1 MKRKVGEKFEVGKA
15 NMEFPDY
22 EIKIE
27 GQTPI
32 TYADAINKRIKNIT
46 QIKKDFE
53 RKDEIMDEFENEN
66 QKRFDES
73 MDDVD
78 DIDNEFERIDRSGT
92 DEEVALAAIMYN
104 LGLTKMSEAR
114 EILPTLSKDKIN
126 DYMEY
131 YFLRDLPRDERLAIW
146 NNRKNTSSS
155 SNVKESFDKELV
167 DKFMEYHEYP
177 GNYDD
182 NMEAFDKVYDMLD
195 TYAKEDENP
204 DNMTVDELFVRAP
217 RSEQEKMI
225 KLIKPNIKEALYTDT
240 KLYKEAVNISEM
252 LSNFISELGKIN
264 TSDFMVESDFEILN
278 RATEVLDGF
287 ATSYSYIMDNENV
300 FESKKC
306 PDCGKEVCTCDKT
319 SENLEE
325 AGRATAELRKPRS
338 VIKKEDKLYSRDD
351 VWAKV
356 YDELSSEVENEG
368 PKGEIYKEV
377 DIPRGK
383 RFIGPYVG
391 PGNDDLTVYAH
402 IKDDLKWA
410 KKIADHFELKI
421 DMKEDKNKTTNKYY
435 PFYAIL
441 RNVSDAKVSDKEM
454 EEYMSDID

>member
-46 QIKKDFE
+46 RIKKDFE
-53 RKDEIMDEFENEN
+53 RKDKIMDEFKEENF
-66 QKRFDES
+66 KRLQETIA
-73 MDDVD
+73 DDMIAILRKMNIKD
-78 DIDNEFERIDRSGT
+78 DDQ
-92 DEEVALAAIMYN
+92 
-104 LGLTKMSEAR
+104 
-114 EILPTLSKDKIN
+114 
-126 DYMEY
+126 
-131 YFLRDLPRDERLAIW
+131 LRDQVLKITNQFIDERMPP
-146 NNRKNTSSS
+146 
-155 SNVKESFDKELV
+155 VELFL
-167 DKFMEYHEYP
+167 KYHEAK
-177 GNYDD
+177 GNYNEHPQDF
-182 NMEAFDKVYDMLD
+182 EKAYDILD
-195 TYAKEDENP
+195 RYAKEGENV
-204 DNMTVDELFVRAP
+204 DNMAVDELFVRAP
-217 RSEQEKMI
+217 EDVQHQLISLIRPSMQES
-225 KLIKPNIKEALYTDT
+225 LDFNN
-240 KLYKEAVNISEM
+240 KLYKHAENLSSM
-252 LSNFISELGKIN
+252 LSTFIDEVSKIN
-264 TSDFMVESDFEILN
+264 TVDFLTDGDFDTLN
-278 RATEVLDGF
+278 RAIEVLDGF
-287 ATSYSYIMDNENV
+287 ATAYSYIMDNENV

-306 PDCGKEVCTCDKT
+306 PDCGNEICTCDKT

-410 KKIADHFELKI
+410 KKIADHFGLKI

>member
-1 MKRKVGEKFEVGKA
+1 MKRKVSEKFEVGNA

-22 EIKIE
+22 EIKIG

-32 TYADAINKRIKNIT
+32 TYADAINKRINNIN

-53 RKDEIMDEFENEN
+53 GKNKIMDEFEKEN

-73 MDDVD
+73 IDYVD
-78 DIDNEFERIDRSGT
+78 DCKSDRRIGVTNQRYKGYMIRLDRAGDGYNVYDKHGELEDTGYSSKEAARKFIDELVSD
-92 DEEVALAAIMYN
+92 
-104 LGLTKMSEAR
+104 
-114 EILPTLSKDKIN
+114 N
-126 DYMEY
+126 DAY
-131 YFLRDLPRDERLAIW
+131 YDY
-146 NNRKNTSSS
+146 
-155 SNVKESFDKELV
+155 KESIDKDLV
-167 DKFMEYHEYP
+167 DKFMEYHECP
-177 GNYDD
+177 DNYSD
-182 NMEAFDKVYDMLD
+182 NRDAFDKVYAMLD
-195 TYAKEDENP
+195 TYAKDDENP
-204 DNMTVDELFVRAP
+204 DNMLVDELFVRAP
-217 RSEQEKMI
+217 ISEQEKMI
-225 KLIKPNIKEALYTDT
+225 KLIKPKMKESLYTDT
-240 KLYKEAVNISEM
+240 KLYKEAINISEM
-252 LSNFISELGKIN
+252 LSNFISEVGKIN
-264 TSDFMVESDFEILN
+264 TSDFMVDGDFETLN

-306 PDCGKEVCTCDKT
+306 PDCGNEICTCDKT
-319 SENLEE
+319 PENLEE
-325 AGRATAELRKPRS
+325 AGKVTAELRKPRS

-377 DIPRGK
+377 NIPRGK

-410 KKIADHFELKI
+410 KMIADHFGLKI
-421 DMKEDKNKTTNKYY
+421 DMKEDKNKTSNKYY

-454 EEYMSDID
+454 EEYTSDLD

>member
-32 TYADAINKRIKNIT
+32 TYADAINTRIKNINR
-46 QIKKDFE
+46 IKKDFE
-53 RKDEIMDEFENEN
+53 RKNKIMDEFEEEN
-66 QKRFDES
+66 FRRLQETIA
-73 MDDVD
+73 DDMIAILRKMNIKD
-78 DIDNEFERIDRSGT
+78 DDQ
-92 DEEVALAAIMYN
+92 L
-104 LGLTKMSEAR
+104 R
-114 EILPTLSKDKIN
+114 EQVLKITN
-126 DYMEY
+126 Q
-131 YFLRDLPRDERLAIW
+131 FIDERMPP
-146 NNRKNTSSS
+146 
-155 SNVKESFDKELV
+155 VELFL
-167 DKFMEYHEYP
+167 KYHEAK
-177 GNYDD
+177 GNYNEHPQDF
-182 NMEAFDKVYDMLD
+182 EKAYAILD
-195 TYAKEDENP
+195 RYAKEGENV
-204 DNMTVDELFVRAP
+204 DNMAVDELFVRAP
-217 RSEQEKMI
+217 EDVQHQLISLIRPSMQES
-225 KLIKPNIKEALYTDT
+225 LDLNN
-240 KLYKEAVNISEM
+240 KLYKYAENLSSM
-252 LSNFISELGKIN
+252 LSTFIDEVSKIN
-264 TSDFMVESDFEILN
+264 TVDFLTDGDFDTLN
-278 RATEVLDGF
+278 RAVEVLDGF
-287 ATSYSYIMDNENV
+287 ATAYSYIMDNENV

-306 PDCGKEVCTCDKT
+306 PDCGNEICTCDKT

-325 AGRATAELRKPRS
+325 AGRVTAELRKPRS

-410 KKIADHFELKI
+410 KKIADHFGLKI

-441 RNVSDAKVSDKEM
+441 RNVSDAKVSDEEM
-454 EEYMSDID
+454 EEYMSDMD

>member
-1 MKRKVGEKFEVGKA
+1 MKRKVREKFEVGKA

-53 RKDEIMDEFENEN
+53 RKDKIMDEFEEEN
-66 QKRFDES
+66 FRRLQETIA
-73 MDDVD
+73 DDMIAILRKMNIKD
-78 DIDNEFERIDRSGT
+78 DDQ
-92 DEEVALAAIMYN
+92 
-104 LGLTKMSEAR
+104 
-114 EILPTLSKDKIN
+114 
-126 DYMEY
+126 
-131 YFLRDLPRDERLAIW
+131 LRDQVLKITNQFIDERMPP
-146 NNRKNTSSS
+146 
-155 SNVKESFDKELV
+155 VELFL
-167 DKFMEYHEYP
+167 KYHEAK
-177 GNYDD
+177 GNYNEHPQDF
-182 NMEAFDKVYDMLD
+182 EKAYAILD
-195 TYAKEDENP
+195 RYAKEGENV
-204 DNMTVDELFVRAP
+204 DNMPVDELFVRAP
-217 RSEQEKMI
+217 EDVQHQLISLIRPSMQES
-225 KLIKPNIKEALYTDT
+225 LDLNN
-240 KLYKEAVNISEM
+240 KLYKHAENLSSM
-252 LSNFISELGKIN
+252 LSTFIDEISKIN
-264 TSDFMVESDFEILN
+264 TVDFLTDGDFDILN
-278 RATEVLDGF
+278 RAVEVLDGF

-306 PDCGKEVCTCDKT
+306 PDCGNEICTCDKT
-319 SENLEE
+319 PENLEE

-410 KKIADHFELKI
+410 KKIADHFGLKI

>member
-1 MKRKVGEKFEVGKA
+1 MKRKVREKFEVGKA

-32 TYADAINKRIKNIT
+32 TYADAINKRIKNIN

-53 RKDEIMDEFENEN
+53 RKDKIMNEFKNEN
-66 QKRFDES
+66 QRRFDES
-73 MDDVD
+73 
-78 DIDNEFERIDRSGT
+78 IDND
-92 DEEVALAAIMYN
+92 
-104 LGLTKMSEAR
+104 
-114 EILPTLSKDKIN
+114 
-126 DYMEY
+126 
-131 YFLRDLPRDERLAIW
+131 
-146 NNRKNTSSS
+146 
-155 SNVKESFDKELV
+155 LV
-167 DKFMEYHEYP
+167 DKFVEYHEDP
-177 GNYDD
+177 DNY
-182 NMEAFDKVYDMLD
+182 NHNREAFDKVYEMLD
-195 TYAKEDENP
+195 TYAKDDENP
-204 DNMTVDELFVRAP
+204 DNMLVDELFVRAP
-217 RSEQEKMI
+217 RSEQEKMV
-225 KLIKPNIKEALYTDT
+225 KLIKPIKESLYTDT
-240 KLYKEAVNISEM
+240 KLYKEAINISEM

-264 TSDFMVESDFEILN
+264 TSDFMVDGDFEILN

-287 ATSYSYIMDNENV
+287 ATSYSYIMDNEDV

-306 PDCGKEVCTCDKT
+306 PDCGNEICTCDKT

-383 RFIGPYVG
+383 RFIGPYSG

-402 IKDDLKWA
+402 VKDDLKWA
-410 KKIADHFELKI
+410 KKIADHFGLKI
-421 DMKEDKNKTTNKYY
+421 DMREDKNKTSNKYY

-441 RNVSDAKVSDKEM
+441 RNVSDARVSDEEM
-454 EEYMSDID
+454 EEYMSDMD

>member
-1 MKRKVGEKFEVGKA
+1 MKRKVREKFEVGKA
-15 NMEFPDY
+15 NMGFPDY
-22 EIKIE
+22 EIKIQ

-53 RKDEIMDEFENEN
+53 RKDKIMDEFEEEN
-66 QKRFDES
+66 FRRLQETIA
-73 MDDVD
+73 DDMIAILRKMNIKND
-78 DIDNEFERIDRSGT
+78 DQ
-92 DEEVALAAIMYN
+92 
-104 LGLTKMSEAR
+104 
-114 EILPTLSKDKIN
+114 
-126 DYMEY
+126 
-131 YFLRDLPRDERLAIW
+131 LRDQVLKITNQFIDERMPP
-146 NNRKNTSSS
+146 
-155 SNVKESFDKELV
+155 VELFL
-167 DKFMEYHEYP
+167 KYHEAK
-177 GNYDD
+177 GNYNEHPQDF
-182 NMEAFDKVYDMLD
+182 EKAYAILD
-195 TYAKEDENP
+195 RYAKEGENV
-204 DNMTVDELFVRAP
+204 DNMPVDELFVRAP
-217 RSEQEKMI
+217 EDVQHQLISLIRPSMQES
-225 KLIKPNIKEALYTDT
+225 LDLNN
-240 KLYKEAVNISEM
+240 KLYKHAENLSSM
-252 LSNFISELGKIN
+252 LSTFIDEISKIN
-264 TSDFMVESDFEILN
+264 TVDFLTDGDFDILN
-278 RATEVLDGF
+278 RAVEVLDGF

-306 PDCGKEVCTCDKT
+306 PDCGNEVCTCDKT

-410 KKIADHFELKI
+410 KKIADHFGLKI

-441 RNVSDAKVSDKEM
+441 RNVSDAKVSDEEM
-454 EEYMSDID
+454 EEYMSDMD

>member
-22 EIKIE
+22 EIKIQ

-46 QIKKDFE
+46 RIKKDFE
-53 RKDEIMDEFENEN
+53 RKDKIMDEFENEN

-126 DYMEY
+126 DYIEY
-131 YFLRDLPRDERLAIW
+131 YFLRDLPRDQRLATW

-155 SNVKESFDKELV
+155 SGVTESVDKKLV
-167 DKFMEYHEYP
+167 DKFIEYHEYP

-182 NMEAFDKVYDMLD
+182 NRDAFDKVYAMLD

-217 RSEQEKMI
+217 KSEQEKML
-225 KLIKPNIKEALYTDT
+225 KLIKPN
-240 KLYKEAVNISEM
+240 
-252 LSNFISELGKIN
+252 
-264 TSDFMVESDFEILN
+264 
-278 RATEVLDGF
+278 
-287 ATSYSYIMDNENV
+287 
-300 FESKKC
+300 
-306 PDCGKEVCTCDKT
+306 
-319 SENLEE
+319 
-325 AGRATAELRKPRS
+325 
-338 VIKKEDKLYSRDD
+338 
-351 VWAKV
+351 
-356 YDELSSEVENEG
+356 
-368 PKGEIYKEV
+368 
-377 DIPRGK
+377 
-383 RFIGPYVG
+383 
-391 PGNDDLTVYAH
+391 
-402 IKDDLKWA
+402 
-410 KKIADHFELKI
+410 
-421 DMKEDKNKTTNKYY
+421 MKES
-435 PFYAIL
+435 L
-441 RNVSDAKVSDKEM
+441 
-454 EEYMSDID
+454 

>member
-1 MKRKVGEKFEVGKA
+1 MKRKVREKFEVGKA

-32 TYADAINKRIKNIT
+32 TYADAINNRIKNIT

-53 RKDEIMDEFENEN
+53 RKDKIMDEFEEEN
-66 QKRFDES
+66 FRRLQETIA
-73 MDDVD
+73 DDMIAILRKMNIKD
-78 DIDNEFERIDRSGT
+78 DDQ
-92 DEEVALAAIMYN
+92 
-104 LGLTKMSEAR
+104 
-114 EILPTLSKDKIN
+114 
-126 DYMEY
+126 
-131 YFLRDLPRDERLAIW
+131 LRDQVLKITNQFIDERMPP
-146 NNRKNTSSS
+146 
-155 SNVKESFDKELV
+155 VELFL
-167 DKFMEYHEYP
+167 KYHKAK
-177 GNYDD
+177 GNYNEHPQDF
-182 NMEAFDKVYDMLD
+182 EKAYAILD
-195 TYAKEDENP
+195 RYAKEGENV
-204 DNMTVDELFVRAP
+204 DNMAVDELFVRAP
-217 RSEQEKMI
+217 EDVQHQLISLIRPSMQES
-225 KLIKPNIKEALYTDT
+225 LDLNN
-240 KLYKEAVNISEM
+240 KLYKHAENVSSM
-252 LSNFISELGKIN
+252 LSTFIDEVSKIN
-264 TSDFMVESDFEILN
+264 TVDFLTDGDFDTLN
-278 RATEVLDGF
+278 RAVEVLDGF
-287 ATSYSYIMDNENV
+287 ATAYSYIMDNENV

-306 PDCGKEVCTCDKT
+306 PDCGNEVCTCYKT

-410 KKIADHFELKI
+410 KKIADHFGLKI

>member
-32 TYADAINKRIKNIT
+32 TYADAINKRIKNVNRIN
-46 QIKKDFE
+46 KDFE
-53 RKDEIMDEFENEN
+53 IKDKIMDEFEEEN
-66 QKRFDES
+66 FRRLQETIA
-73 MDDVD
+73 DDMIAILRKMNIKD
-78 DIDNEFERIDRSGT
+78 DDQ
-92 DEEVALAAIMYN
+92 L
-104 LGLTKMSEAR
+104 R
-114 EILPTLSKDKIN
+114 EQVLKITN
-126 DYMEY
+126 Q
-131 YFLRDLPRDERLAIW
+131 FIDERMPP
-146 NNRKNTSSS
+146 
-155 SNVKESFDKELV
+155 VELFL
-167 DKFMEYHEYP
+167 KYHEAK
-177 GNYDD
+177 GNYNEHPQDF
-182 NMEAFDKVYDMLD
+182 EKAYAILD
-195 TYAKEDENP
+195 RYAKEGENV
-204 DNMTVDELFVRAP
+204 DNMPVDELFVRAP
-217 RSEQEKMI
+217 EDVQHQLISLIRPSMQES
-225 KLIKPNIKEALYTDT
+225 LDLNN
-240 KLYKEAVNISEM
+240 KLYKHAENLSSM
-252 LSNFISELGKIN
+252 LSTFIDEVSKIN
-264 TSDFMVESDFEILN
+264 TVDFLTDGDFDTLN
-278 RATEVLDGF
+278 SAVEVLDGF
-287 ATSYSYIMDNENV
+287 ATAYSYIMDNENV

-306 PDCGKEVCTCDKT
+306 PDCGNEVCTCDKT

-410 KKIADHFELKI
+410 KKIADHFGLKI

>member
-32 TYADAINKRIKNIT
+32 TYADAINTRIKNINR
-46 QIKKDFE
+46 IKKDFE
-53 RKDEIMDEFENEN
+53 RKNKIMDEFEEEN
-66 QKRFDES
+66 FKRLQETIA
-73 MDDVD
+73 DDMIAILRKMNIKD
-78 DIDNEFERIDRSGT
+78 DDQ
-92 DEEVALAAIMYN
+92 
-104 LGLTKMSEAR
+104 
-114 EILPTLSKDKIN
+114 
-126 DYMEY
+126 
-131 YFLRDLPRDERLAIW
+131 LRDQVLKITNQFIDERMPP
-146 NNRKNTSSS
+146 
-155 SNVKESFDKELV
+155 VELFL
-167 DKFMEYHEYP
+167 KYHEAK
-177 GNYDD
+177 GNYNEHPQDF
-182 NMEAFDKVYDMLD
+182 EKAYDILD
-195 TYAKEDENP
+195 RYAKEGENV
-204 DNMTVDELFVRAP
+204 DNMAVDELFVRAP
-217 RSEQEKMI
+217 EDVQHQLISLIRPSMQES
-225 KLIKPNIKEALYTDT
+225 LDFNN
-240 KLYKEAVNISEM
+240 KLYKHAENLSSM
-252 LSNFISELGKIN
+252 LSTFIDEVSKIN
-264 TSDFMVESDFEILN
+264 TVDFLTDGDFDTLN
-278 RATEVLDGF
+278 RAIEVLDGF
-287 ATSYSYIMDNENV
+287 ATAYSYIMDNENV

-306 PDCGKEVCTCDKT
+306 PDCGNEICTCDKT

-410 KKIADHFELKI
+410 KKIADHFGLKI

>member
-1 MKRKVGEKFEVGKA
+1 MKRKVREKFEVGKA

-32 TYADAINKRIKNIT
+32 TYADAINTRIKNINR
-46 QIKKDFE
+46 IKKDFE
-53 RKDEIMDEFENEN
+53 RKNKIMDEFEEEN
-66 QKRFDES
+66 FRRLQETIA
-73 MDDVD
+73 DDMIAILRKMNIKD
-78 DIDNEFERIDRSGT
+78 DDQ
-92 DEEVALAAIMYN
+92 L
-104 LGLTKMSEAR
+104 R
-114 EILPTLSKDKIN
+114 EQVLKITN
-126 DYMEY
+126 Q
-131 YFLRDLPRDERLAIW
+131 FIDERMPP
-146 NNRKNTSSS
+146 
-155 SNVKESFDKELV
+155 VELFL
-167 DKFMEYHEYP
+167 KYHEAK
-177 GNYDD
+177 GNYNEHPQDF
-182 NMEAFDKVYDMLD
+182 EKAYAILD
-195 TYAKEDENP
+195 RYAKEGENV
-204 DNMTVDELFVRAP
+204 DNMPVDELFVRAP
-217 RSEQEKMI
+217 EDVQHQLISLIRPSMQES
-225 KLIKPNIKEALYTDT
+225 LDLNN
-240 KLYKEAVNISEM
+240 KLYKHAENLSSM
-252 LSNFISELGKIN
+252 LSTFIDEVSKIN
-264 TSDFMVESDFEILN
+264 TVDFLTDGDFDTLN
-278 RATEVLDGF
+278 RAVEVLDGF
-287 ATSYSYIMDNENV
+287 ATAYSYIMDNENV

-306 PDCGKEVCTCDKT
+306 PDCGNEICTCNKT

-410 KKIADHFELKI
+410 KKIADHFGLKI

-441 RNVSDAKVSDKEM
+441 RNVSDAKVSDEEM
-454 EEYMSDID
+454 EEYMSDMD

>member
-22 EIKIE
+22 EIKIQ

-46 QIKKDFE
+46 KIKKDFE
-53 RKDEIMDEFENEN
+53 RKDKIMDEFEEEN
-66 QKRFDES
+66 FRRLQETIA
-73 MDDVD
+73 DDMIAILRKMNIKD
-78 DIDNEFERIDRSGT
+78 DDQ
-92 DEEVALAAIMYN
+92 
-104 LGLTKMSEAR
+104 
-114 EILPTLSKDKIN
+114 
-126 DYMEY
+126 
-131 YFLRDLPRDERLAIW
+131 LRDQVLKITNQFIDERMPP
-146 NNRKNTSSS
+146 
-155 SNVKESFDKELV
+155 VELFL
-167 DKFMEYHEYP
+167 KYHEAK
-177 GNYDD
+177 GNYNEHPQDF
-182 NMEAFDKVYDMLD
+182 EKAYAILD
-195 TYAKEDENP
+195 RYAKEGENV
-204 DNMTVDELFVRAP
+204 DNMPVDELFVRAP
-217 RSEQEKMI
+217 EDVQHQLISLIRPSMQES
-225 KLIKPNIKEALYTDT
+225 LDLNN
-240 KLYKEAVNISEM
+240 KLYKHAENVSSM
-252 LSNFISELGKIN
+252 LSTFIDEVSKIN
-264 TSDFMVESDFEILN
+264 TVDFLTDGDFDILN
-278 RATEVLDGF
+278 RAVEVLDGF

-306 PDCGKEVCTCDKT
+306 PDCGNEICTCDKT
-319 SENLEE
+319 PENLEE

-338 VIKKEDKLYSRDD
+338 VINKEDKLYSRDD

-410 KKIADHFELKI
+410 KKIADHFGLKI

>member
-1 MKRKVGEKFEVGKA
+1 MKRKVREKFEVGKA

-46 QIKKDFE
+46 KIKKDFE
-53 RKDEIMDEFENEN
+53 RKDKIMDEFEEEN
-66 QKRFDES
+66 FSRLQETIA
-73 MDDVD
+73 DDMIAILRKMNIKD
-78 DIDNEFERIDRSGT
+78 DDQ
-92 DEEVALAAIMYN
+92 L
-104 LGLTKMSEAR
+104 R
-114 EILPTLSKDKIN
+114 EQVLKITN
-126 DYMEY
+126 Q
-131 YFLRDLPRDERLAIW
+131 FIDERMPP
-146 NNRKNTSSS
+146 
-155 SNVKESFDKELV
+155 VELFL
-167 DKFMEYHEYP
+167 KYHEAK
-177 GNYDD
+177 GNYSEHPQDF
-182 NMEAFDKVYDMLD
+182 EKAYAILD
-195 TYAKEDENP
+195 RYAKEGENV
-204 DNMTVDELFVRAP
+204 DNMAVDELFVRAP

-225 KLIKPNIKEALYTDT
+225 KLIKPNIKESLYTDT

-306 PDCGKEVCTCDKT
+306 PDCGNEVCTCDKT

-410 KKIADHFELKI
+410 KKIADHFGLKI

-454 EEYMSDID
+454 EEYISDID

>member
-1 MKRKVGEKFEVGKA
+1 MKRKVREKFEVGNA

-22 EIKIE
+22 EIKIG

-32 TYADAINKRIKNIT
+32 TYADAINKRINNIN

-53 RKDEIMDEFENEN
+53 VKNKIMDEFEKEN

-73 MDDVD
+73 
-78 DIDNEFERIDRSGT
+78 
-92 DEEVALAAIMYN
+92 
-104 LGLTKMSEAR
+104 
-114 EILPTLSKDKIN
+114 
-126 DYMEY
+126 
-131 YFLRDLPRDERLAIW
+131 
-146 NNRKNTSSS
+146 
-155 SNVKESFDKELV
+155 FDKDLV
-167 DKFMEYHEYP
+167 DKFMEYHEYL

-182 NMEAFDKVYDMLD
+182 NRDAFDKVYAMLD
-195 TYAKEDENP
+195 TYAKDDENP
-204 DNMTVDELFVRAP
+204 DNMLVDELFVRAP

-225 KLIKPNIKEALYTDT
+225 KLIKPKIKESLYTDT
-240 KLYKEAVNISEM
+240 KLYKEAINISEM

-264 TSDFMVESDFEILN
+264 TSDFMVEGDFEILN

-287 ATSYSYIMDNENV
+287 ATSYSYIMDNEDV

-306 PDCGKEVCTCDKT
+306 PDCGNEICTCDKT

-410 KKIADHFELKI
+410 KKIADHFGLKI

-441 RNVSDAKVSDKEM
+441 RNVSDAKVSDEEM
-454 EEYMSDID
+454 EEYMSDMD